1 MKYFGILLYQNP
13 LLLAKDLL
21 RAKQPKNKQLVNN
34 TNDELI
40 AFKNTIIKKEIPENE
55 NQNKIVDIV
64 EKILDFNKQQQGK
77 GHPRT
82 LASQPLDLAHVANVF
97 HHTCIKILTHKQML
111 QRLTIALA
119 QAKASS
125 TSENILNEIY
135 QIIYSVY
142 QEKEITKKVYN
153 NIMNSIKL

>member
-64 EKILDFNKQQQGK
+64 
-77 GHPRT
+77 
-82 LASQPLDLAHVANVF
+82 
-97 HHTCIKILTHKQML
+97 
-111 QRLTIALA
+111 
-119 QAKASS
+119 
-125 TSENILNEIY
+125 
-135 QIIYSVY
+135 
-142 QEKEITKKVYN
+142 
-153 NIMNSIKL
+153 